1 MTAIPFQTM
10 AIGPRRI
17 FWSCLLLI
25 TLAELVTAVLQPYAG
40 LLLHALTMLALLA
53 YAAFAP
59 TAGARH
65 LALALVLAPLIRLLS
80 LSLPL
85 LSFPQLVWY
94 PLVSVPLLLTAWLM
108 MRHIGIGSRALGLRG
123 GRWYEQLGIAC
134 IGLGLGAIEYAILE
148 PHVLVSGLSLSALWW
163 PALSLLIFTGFTEEL
178 IFRGLL
184 QPLAIETLGR
194 PALIFVS
201 LLFAVLHVGY
211 LSLSDV
217 VFVFAVGLLFA
228 YIVRWSGSI
237 VGVTLAHGLTNMLL
251 LLVLPYTAQHPD
263 HPVAAPL
270 SWLIGGGTVVG
281 LATVALLA
289 QRARRPVGPT
299 IELDES
305 PSMTL
310 RALRRSY
317 GLSYTEFAQ
326 LTGVSTRE
334 LAGIEHGIRSVE
346 PERLRAI
353 VIEIERLAGAR
364 TPRERG

>member
-1 MTAIPFQTM
+1 MTAIPFQTFSV
-10 AIGPRRI
+10 GPRRI

-25 TLAELVTAVLQPYAG
+25 TLAELITAVLQPYAG
-40 LLLHALTMLALLA
+40 LLLHALIMLGLLA

-59 TAGARH
+59 TNAARH
-65 LALALVLAPLIRLLS
+65 FALALVLAPLIRLLS

-85 LSFPQLVWY
+85 LSFPQIMWY
-94 PLVSVPLLLTAWLM
+94 PLVSVPLLLTTWLM
-108 MRHIGIGSRALGLRG
+108 IRHTRIAAGTLGLCIG
-123 GRWYEQLGIAC
+123 GWGAQSGIAC
-134 IGLGLGAIEYAILE
+134 IGLGLGVIEYAILE
-148 PHVLVSGLSLSALWW
+148 PHVLITSLSLSALWW

-184 QPLAIETLGR
+184 QPLALETLGR
-194 PALIFVS
+194 PALVFVS

-228 YIVRWSGSI
+228 YLVRWSGSI

-251 LLVLPYTAQHPD
+251 LLVLPYMAQHPD
-263 HPVAAPL
+263 HPAAGPL
-270 SWLIGGGTVVG
+270 SWLVGGGTIVG
-281 LATVALLA
+281 VATVAILA
-289 QRARRPVGPT
+289 LGARRPPPI
-299 IELDES
+299 IELRES

-346 PERLRAI
+346 PERLRAL
-353 VIEIERLAGAR
+353 VEQVERLAGAGR
-364 TPRERG
+364 NDARR

>member
-1 MTAIPFQTM
+1 MTAISLQM
-10 AIGPRRI
+10 ISIGPRRV
-17 FWSCLLLI
+17 FWACLLLI
-25 TLAELVTAVLQPYAG
+25 ALAELVTAVLQPYVG
-40 LLLHALTMLALLA
+40 LLLHALTMLGLLA
-53 YAAFAP
+53 YAVFAQ
-59 TAGARH
+59 TDEARH

-85 LSFPQLVWY
+85 LSFPQIVWY
-94 PLVSVPLLLTAWLM
+94 PLVSVPLLLTAWM
-108 MRHIGIGSRALGLRG
+108 MVRHVQIAPGALGLRS
-123 GRWYEQLGIAC
+123 GRWSVQLGIAC
-134 IGLGLGAIEYAILE
+134 IGLGLGAIEYAILQ
-148 PHVLVSGLSLSALWW
+148 PHVLISTLSLSALWW

-194 PALIFVS
+194 PALVFVS

-211 LSLSDV
+211 LSLPDV

-237 VGVTLAHGLTNMLL
+237 VGVTLAHGLTNILL
-251 LLVLPYTAQHPD
+251 LLVLPYMAQHPD
-263 HPVAAPL
+263 HPAVGPL

-281 LATVALLA
+281 LATIAILALGA
-289 QRARRPVGPT
+289 QRPPLIVAQG
-299 IELDES
+299 ES
-305 PSMTL
+305 PSTTL

-317 GLSYTEFAQ
+317 GLSYTELGQ

-346 PERLRAI
+346 PERLRAL
-353 VIEIERLAGAR
+353 VAQIERLARAR
-364 TPRERG
+364 HDDERS